1 MLLALA
7 ASLALGAD
15 TIAPAPEAIS
25 PAAADTPAAVA
36 ADVIVTDAPRRAQT
50 WWVGVT
56 PPTFGWSN
64 GLAVGM
70 DVNLRLPSPVAW
82 VQPEVAVAA
91 TNGIGAYYVIP
102 YPSDNWSVRGTA
114 GARFGRDHG
123 WYGGL
128 GLGAGVGEFGYGDA
142 KRRAVI
148 PAARLYGGYAFR
160 AGEHMRI
167 SPEVEIAHLITVAMR
182 FEWGG

>member
-1 MLLALA
+1 MFLALA
-7 ASLALGAD
+7 ASLAVA
-15 TIAPAPEAIS
+15 APADVVPVEVT
-25 PAAADTPAAVA
+25 PAAAAPAEV
-36 ADVIVTDAPRRAQT
+36 VTDAPARAGQT
-50 WWVGVT
+50 WWVGLT

-70 DVNLRLPSPVAW
+70 DVNLRLPSPVSW

-123 WYGGL
+123 FYGGL
-128 GLGAGVGEFGYGDA
+128 GLGAGVGEFGYCDA
-142 KRRAVI
+142 KRRAAI

-160 AGEHMRI
+160 AGDHMRI
-167 SPEVEIAHLITVAMR
+167 SPEIEIAHLITVAMR